1 MSSRNL
7 PGFLRRSRRY
17 DEEEE
22 EDALEDRPSEQQ
34 GISSD
39 VVVGQAP
46 SSDVATSCS
55 QQPAS
60 LTISEQSHTVS
71 QDLLPP
77 LNTTLLASLNKSEQ
91 SLTVSRDLLPP
102 LSSTTTTSNKQQST
116 SRANFSRDEGHINTT
131 ARHSV
136 PPENLVLSDSWQEIH
151 HENSTS
157 YTSNAKESE
166 RPQLSYRELQ
176 FEKILVQPDIVNMTE
191 LRSLSWNG
199 IPTSYRATAWKILL
213 GYLPTNKQRRK
224 ATLQRKR
231 SEYKDAMAQHY
242 DIDDNSRTLQE
253 QETLRQVIVD
263 VPRTCP
269 DVPLF
274 RNERIKRILTRI
286 LYIFAMRH
294 PASSY
299 VQGFND
305 IASPFVSVF
314 LSDYYDGQDV
324 LDGSVMHHL
333 SDERLDE
340 LEADVYWC
348 LTNLLANIQDHYTS
362 DQPGVQRM
370 VGRLEELVNRID
382 APLCEHLREQGIEFL
397 QFSFKW
403 MNCLLLR
410 EFRLQYVPRL
420 WDTYISESNGFDDFH
435 AYVCAAYLC
444 QFSAQLQEMVFDE
457 LFGFFQSLQTGDWK
471 ETEIEML
478 LSQAYV
484 LSTLF
489 RGSDAHLNSVNR

>member
-7 PGFLRRSRRY
+7 PGFLRRSRRFDD
-17 DEEEE
+17 DEE
-22 EDALEDRPSEQQ
+22 DDDDVDDDTHGVQIGLDDRGRGQVA
-34 GISSD
+34 SSD
-39 VVVGQAP
+39 LTSQGT
-46 SSDVATSCS
+46 SATECTTIQHQNGREVS
-55 QQPAS
+55 QQPSKDS
-60 LTISEQSHTVS
+60 LLSTDESTFIQQQDTLSANGS
-71 QDLLPP
+71 QG
-77 LNTTLLASLNKSEQ
+77 NKRSTRQ
-91 SLTVSRDLLPP
+91 LVRQ
-102 LSSTTTTSNKQQST
+102 SST
-116 SRANFSRDEGHINTT
+116 
-131 ARHSV
+131 
-136 PPENLVLSDSWQEIH
+136 PENLTLSDSWQEIH
-151 HENSTS
+151 HQDSDLHSSGTKDLAET
-157 YTSNAKESE
+157 
-166 RPQLSYRELQ
+166 QLSFRDQQ
-176 FEKILVQPDIVNMTE
+176 FEKVLVQPDIVNMEE

-199 IPTSYRATAWKILL
+199 IPTTYRATAWKILL

-224 ATLQRKR
+224 ATLERKR
-231 SEYKDAMAQHY
+231 NEYRDAMAQHY

-299 VQGFND
+299 VQGIND
-305 IASPFVSVF
+305 IASPFMTVF
-314 LSDYYDGQDV
+314 LADYYDGQDV

-333 SDERLDE
+333 SEERLDE

-382 APLCEHLREQGIEFL
+382 VPLCDHLREQGIEFL

-410 EFRLQYVPRL
+410 EFSLDRVPRL
-420 WDTYISESNGFDDFH
+420 WDTYISETNGFEDFH
-435 AYVCAAYLC
+435 VYVCAAYVC
-444 QFSAQLQEMVFDE
+444 QFSAQLQEMAFDE

-471 ETEIEML
+471 EREIEML

-489 RGSDAHLNSVNR
+489 RGSDAHLSSNR

>member
-1 MSSRNL
+1 MSRESSSGLALSEHYPESLTYNEGPRHSSRD
-7 PGFLRRSRRY
+7 F
-17 DEEEE
+17 
-22 EDALEDRPSEQQ
+22 
-34 GISSD
+34 
-39 VVVGQAP
+39 
-46 SSDVATSCS
+46 
-55 QQPAS
+55 
-60 LTISEQSHTVS
+60 
-71 QDLLPP
+71 LPP
-77 LNTTLLASLNKSEQ
+77 LTRASGPSLEDLSTANLDTANGSTNSLQDTNSKPDSLL
-91 SLTVSRDLLPP
+91 
-102 LSSTTTTSNKQQST
+102 
-116 SRANFSRDEGHINTT
+116 
-131 ARHSV
+131 
-136 PPENLVLSDSWQEIH
+136 LSDSWQEVEHDDTIAH
-151 HENSTS
+151 RFV
-157 YTSNAKESE
+157 AKESQA
-166 RPQLSYRELQ
+166 PQLSYREQQ
-176 FEKILVQPDIVNMTE
+176 FEKNLVQPDIVNLTE

-199 IPTSYRATAWKILL
+199 IPISYRATAWKLLL
-213 GYLPTNKQRRK
+213 GYLPTNKQRRH

-231 SEYKDAMAQHY
+231 AEYRDAMAQHY
-242 DIDDNSRTLQE
+242 DIDDNSRNLQE

-269 DVPLF
+269 EVPLF

-299 VQGFND
+299 VQGIND
-305 IASPFVSVF
+305 IASPFITVF
-314 LSDYYDGQDV
+314 LADYYDGQDV

-333 SDERLDE
+333 SEERLDE

-370 VGRLEELVNRID
+370 VARLEELVSRID
-382 APLCEHLREQGIEFL
+382 VPLCDHLREQGIEFL

-420 WDTYISESNGFDDFH
+420 WDTYLSEKNGFEDFH
-435 AYVCAAYLC
+435 VYVCAAYIC
-444 QFSAQLQEMVFDE
+444 QFSAQLQTMAFDE

-471 ETEIEML
+471 DTEIEML

-489 RGSDAHLNSVNR
+489 GGSDAHLNSNNR